1 MALTN
6 GNITLRA
13 LEPNDL
19 ELIYAWENNRE
30 VWRVSNTRTPLSKF
44 ALANYI
50 KSNDRDIWE
59 SRELRLMIEDAAHR
73 PVGTIELFDYD
84 PYHAR
89 AGVGLMVNEPSD
101 RRKGFASQALELLF
115 DYALNELGMVQ
126 LYANIAA
133 SNTPSLQLFEKLGFE
148 LAGRKKHWLK
158 IPGGWD
164 DECLY
169 QKFLSVR

>member
-13 LEPNDL
+13 LEPDDL
-19 ELIYAWENNRE
+19 ELIYAWENDRE

-50 KSNDRDIWE
+50 KSSDRDIWE
-59 SRELRLMIEDAAHR
+59 SRELRLMIEDEAQQ
-73 PVGTIELFDYD
+73 PLGTIELFDFD

-89 AGVGLMVNEPSD
+89 AGVGIMIHNASS
-101 RRKGFASQALELLF
+101 RRRGYATQALELLI

-133 SNTPSLQLFEKLGFE
+133 GNEPSLQLFEKLGFV
-148 LAGRKKHWLK
+148 LSGRKKHWLK
-158 IPGGWD
+158 IPGGWE
-164 DECLY
+164 DEYLF
-169 QKFLSVR
+169 QKFLA

>member
-1 MALTN
+1 MITN

-13 LEPNDL
+13 LEPDDL
-19 ELIYAWENNRE
+19 ELIYAWENDLK

-59 SRELRLMIEDAAHR
+59 SRELRLMIEDAAHQ
-73 PVGTIELFDYD
+73 PLGTIELFDFD
-84 PYHAR
+84 PYHSR
-89 AGVGLMVNEPSD
+89 AGVGIMIHDASE
-101 RRKGFASQALELLF
+101 RRRGYASQALELLF

-133 SNTPSLQLFEKLGFE
+133 SNEPSLQLFEKRGFVQTG
-148 LAGRKKHWLK
+148 LKKHWLK

-164 DECLY
+164 DEYFY
-169 QKFLSVR
+169 QKFLGS